1 MELNKNQILQQAITA
16 HSEGKL
22 EGAER
27 LYREI
32 LKDEPTHLDANNNL
46 GVLLQTSNRLEEAE
60 KCYKKAIE
68 FKPDFAEGHYNLAI
82 TSQRLNKLDEAEIS
96 LRKTIQFKADFVQA
110 YSSLGFLLSKKS
122 FSKLEEVEKNFK
134 KAIQIKPDFFV
145 SYNGLANAY
154 MAFGRLEEAEKNYNK
169 ALDINPNYVDAHFN
183 LCHLKKF
190 NKEDKQF
197 DQMQKLHLDQNLTDE
212 DRCKLSFA
220 LAWACEGLNKISES
234 FRYYSEG
241 NALQKKSHNYN
252 INRDI
257 ELFGKLKKTYPDI
270 EKNSLKNSNLS
281 NEPKI
286 IFILGMHRSGTTLIE
301 QIISS
306 HSKVIAGGE
315 LSYIEELGR
324 DIASGLLK
332 IDEKIILDFREKY
345 LKKIQKLSD
354 KKSIITDKMP
364 SNFRNIALICSAFP
378 SAKII
383 HVKRDPKATCWGNYK
398 KCFKKGVNQY
408 SNYFDDLVTYFKLYE
423 NLMQFWQEKYA
434 DRIYNLDYE
443 SLTIDQEEETRKL
456 IEHLQI
462 EWEEECLAPQNNKR
476 IVHTTSR
483 VQVMQK
489 IYKDSSKEWQKF
501 EKFLNG
507 AFNQF
512 DN

>member
-1 MELNKNQILQQAITA
+1 MINSNKQILQEAVTA
-16 HSEGKL
+16 HKEGKL
-22 EGAER
+22 EEAAKSYKEV
-27 LYREI
+27 I
-32 LKDEPTHLDANNNL
+32 KLKPDYIEVHNNL
-46 GVLLQTSNRLEEAE
+46 GSVLIKLGRLDEAE
-60 KCYKKAIE
+60 LSYKKVIGL
-68 FKPDFAEGHYNLAI
+68 KPDFAEGHYNLAVTQHKLDKFEAAEKSYKKAI
-82 TSQRLNKLDEAEIS
+82 EFKSDYLEAHNNLGSLLYSLGRLDEAEVS
-96 LRKTIQFKADFVQA
+96 
-110 YSSLGFLLSKKS
+110 Y
-122 FSKLEEVEKNFK
+122 K
-134 KAIQIKPDFFV
+134 KAIELNPNFAEG
-145 SYNGLANAY
+145 YNNLAKTY
-154 MAFGRLEEAEKNYNK
+154 LAFGRLEEVEKNYNK
-169 ALDINPNYVDAHFN
+169 ALDINPNYVDAHYS
-183 LCHLKKF
+183 LSHLKKF

-197 DQMQKLHLDQNLTDE
+197 AQMQKLHLDQNLTDE
-212 DRCKLSFA
+212 DRCKLCFA

-252 INRDI
+252 INQDI

-286 IFILGMHRSGTTLIE
+286 IFILGMPRSGTTLIE

-315 LSYIEELGR
+315 LSYIDELGR

-364 SNFRNIALICSAFP
+364 SNFKNIALICSAFP

-398 KCFKKGVNQY
+398 KRFTKKKANQY
-408 SNYFDDLVTYFKLYE
+408 SYNINDVISYYKLYE

-434 DRIYNLDYE
+434 NRIYNLDYE
-443 SLTIDQEEETRKL
+443 SLTINQEEETRKL

-462 EWEEECLAPQNNKR
+462 EWEDECLEPQNNKR
-476 IVHTTSR
+476 IVCTASD
-483 VQVMQK
+483 VQVRQK